1 MSEHTEG
8 SGQGH
13 RAGGASEQLTTRTT
27 RWRFWYWLLAYPW
40 WKRRSWT
47 LQAEGIVA
55 RRGVFSRE
63 EETIAWSRISNR
75 SISQSLLGRMFNHGT
90 IKLETAGD
98 SYGDMVLPQ
107 VGNVERF
114 YEELGKR
121 AQAMDRTRD

>member
-1 MSEHTEG
+1 MADEP
-8 SGQGH
+8 
-13 RAGGASEQLTTRTT
+13 AGTADMVTRTT
-27 RWRFWYWLLAYPW
+27 RWHFWYWLLGYPW

-47 LQAEGIVA
+47 LQDEGIVA
-55 RRGVFSRE
+55 RRGVLSRE

-75 SISQSLLGRMFNHGT
+75 SITQSLLGRIFNHGT

-114 YEELGKR
+114 YEEIGRR
-121 AQAMDRTRD
+121 AMATDRTRD